1 LAGADFWLQ
10 EEHQNGHI
18 VGLDVVTGE
27 PMDPAT
33 EGVWDLYRVK
43 KQILNSAVVVA
54 QQLLLVD
61 KVIKAGKA
69 QGGKGGE

>member
-1 LAGADFWLQ
+1 MLQ
-10 EEHQNGHI
+10 EEHQNGHV

-33 EGVWDLYRVK
+33 EGVWDIYRVK

-61 KVIKAGKA
+61 QVIRAGKA
-69 QGGKGGE
+69 QGKGGE